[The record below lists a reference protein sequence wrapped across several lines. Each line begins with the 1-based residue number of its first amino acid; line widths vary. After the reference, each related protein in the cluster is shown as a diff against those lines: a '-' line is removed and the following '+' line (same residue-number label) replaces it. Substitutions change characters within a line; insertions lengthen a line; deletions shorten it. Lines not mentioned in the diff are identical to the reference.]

1 MLIGITIGSKG
12 PLLSPQALIDM
23 KDLGM
28 TCLRFQ
34 APLSLVKSTGFAIY
48 DDAVHKCNAANIDI
62 TLVIK
67 HFPDTPGFPSP
78 TEAGDMAVAL
88 ASRYD
93 GAHGHGTVQVIEI
106 GNEDYGYSDFGAL
119 ASAMNA
125 AYPRVKAVNPHVL
138 VTPGSTLQ
146 RNTTNMKAALTTLFK
161 SAGSHIDCANLHT
174 YFGIPA
180 SGPHVP
186 QDGSVANVPSFPQ
199 YVQAAQSVAAAC
211 GYPHMPIWITEF
223 GFACTSVNHGS
234 VVIFSEADMWK
245 HTQYC
250 LDQGLLAGVER
261 MYIFTLGYGGDGMS
275 LVQPHGHTIAY
286 GGVRTWIAA
295 HGGNTPPPP
304 PPPPDPIQQAI
315 ALLQQAKAFADAQG
329 DGLIDQAISLL
340 QS

>member
-1 MLIGITIGSKG
+1 MRVGCTIGSKG
-12 PLLSPQALIDM
+12 PQLNPQAIIDM

-28 TCLRFQ
+28 DCLRFQ
-34 APLSLVKSTGFAIY
+34 IPLAMLKQSFALY
-48 DDAVHKCNAANIDI
+48 DDAVAKCNAAHIDL
-62 TLVIK
+62 TLPIK
-67 HFPDTPGFPSP
+67 HYPDTPGYPSP

-125 AYPRVKAVNPHVL
+125 AYLRVQAVNPHVL

-174 YFGIPA
+174 YFGIP
-180 SGPHVP
+180 STGPHVP
-186 QDGSVANVPSFPQ
+186 EDGSVANVPSFSQ
-199 YVQAAQSVAAAC
+199 YVQAAQGVAAAC
-211 GYPHMPIWITEF
+211 GYPGKSIWITEF

-245 HTQYC
+245 HIQYC
-250 LDQGLLAGVER
+250 LDQGLALNVER
-261 MYIFTLGYGGDGMS
+261 MYLFTLGYGGDGMS

-286 GGVRTWIAA
+286 AGVKAWIAA
-295 HGGNTPPPP
+295 HGGTPPPP
-304 PPPPDPIQQAI
+304 PPPTRDQQVVALINQVIPHTDAI
-315 ALLQQAKAFADAQG
+315 GVPLLTQAL
-329 DGLIDQAISLL
+329 GLLGG
-340 QS
+340 